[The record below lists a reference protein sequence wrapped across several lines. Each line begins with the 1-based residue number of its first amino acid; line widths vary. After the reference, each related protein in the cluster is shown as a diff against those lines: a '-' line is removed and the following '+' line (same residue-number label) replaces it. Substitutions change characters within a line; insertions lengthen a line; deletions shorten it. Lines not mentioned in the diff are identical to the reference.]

1 MKRISAKGLSNLR
14 DLGGIRAADGR
25 RVREG
30 LFFRSDSL
38 HRIGPLTCSL
48 LRDKLHVATIIDL
61 RTPLEMEEKPDIVV
75 EGVESVA
82 IPIFD
87 ESAIGITRESGADYG
102 KFIRHSTDRQ
112 AIRAIIPD
120 MMKIYSDVMAV
131 PQIVSKIALVLQT
144 MIANAQAG
152 RATLFHCSQGKDR
165 TGAVSSLLLALLGV
179 DRSTIW
185 REYSHTN
192 RIVGPKALRDSLL
205 VLLFKLDPKAAWL
218 VWKASIADADYMRA
232 AFQTIDRLYGSPEQM
247 FRDIM
252 GISDSQRDALRN
264 AALE

>member
-38 HRIGPLTCSL
+38 HRIGPLTCTL
-48 LRDKLHVATIIDL
+48 LRDKLRVATIIDL
-61 RTPLEMEEKPDIVV
+61 RTPLEMEEKPDVPV
-75 EGVESVA
+75 EGVEWIA
-82 IPIFD
+82 IPVFD
-87 ESAIGITRESGADYG
+87 ESVIGITRESGADYG
-102 KFIRHSTDRQ
+102 KFIRHSNDRQ

-120 MMKIYSDVMAV
+120 MVKIYSGVMAD
-131 PQIVSKIALVLQT
+131 PQIVSKIAQVLQK
-144 MIANAQAG
+144 MISNAQAG
-152 RATLFHCSQGKDR
+152 KATLFHCSQGKDR

-179 DRSTIW
+179 DRRTIY

-192 RIVGPKALRDSLL
+192 RIVGPKAFRDFLL

-218 VWKASIADADYMRA
+218 VWKASIADSDYMRA
-232 AFQTIDRLYGSPEQM
+232 AFQTIDRLYGSPEAM
-247 FRDIM
+247 FRDVM
-252 GISDSQRDALRN
+252 QISDASRDALRA